1 VRSVANFV
9 LSAGFLFTGL
19 LGAQSPSK
27 IDFRRDIQPLFQERC
42 IGCHGP
48 SQQMGGMRLDR
59 RSSAMAIRGGTTIG
73 PGNAGG
79 SRLYLKLIGTKYGTR
94 MPPTGPLSAE
104 QINLIKNWI
113 DQGAEW
119 PDELSGDK
127 TSGPGDPRAM
137 RIMEALRNGDRQT
150 FARLV
155 GEDGAA
161 VNLKGVGGT
170 TPLMYAALYGDAA
183 SVRQLIEAGADTRAS
198 NDGGATA
205 LMWAIDDP
213 DKALLFLEHGADP
226 NATSAENQTPF
237 SIALA
242 IKAPATV
249 VKLLLEHGANI
260 DVKGSRGRNPFVAAG
275 DDEAVL
281 RTLVDHG
288 VEVARLSGGLSRA
301 VEGDCGACIEMLIK
315 PGGKPPVNAGLFQ
328 AASSRDARMLKILLD
343 HGANA
348 KFKDDGL
355 GLTALMYAAISE
367 GAPVENVKALIER
380 GADVNVKTVDGTTAL
395 DYALRQGD
403 PAVVQL
409 LRKAG
414 AKEGDA
420 SAKPAVKPKAAAS
433 ARAAIDRS
441 LPLLQRSDV
450 AFMKRSGC
458 VSCHNNNLT
467 AMTVAAARKQG
478 LAIDDGVARA
488 QLSAMAEYIE
498 GNRERYLQGI
508 PIAGAVDTAAYI
520 LLGMAAEGSA
530 PDPATDAMARY
541 LKSRQRADGAWRN
554 FGGRP
559 PIESS
564 DIQNTATA
572 MRAIQV
578 YMPKAQRTEYDKA
591 VQLAAEWLA
600 KAQPKTTEDRT
611 FQLLGLMW
619 AGGKQ
624 EIARKLALDLLH
636 AQRSDGGWAQ
646 SDSLTS
652 DAYATG
658 QALVALKE
666 AGVVSVTDAAYKR
679 GAQFLMNSQC
689 EDGSWYVRSRSI
701 PFQPYFDSGF
711 PYGADQFISDAATNW
726 ATMALVPLAR

>member
-1 VRSVANFV
+1 VRTLGSLVIGV
-9 LSAGFLFTGL
+9 GL
-19 LGAQSPSK
+19 LGAQTPNK
-27 IDFRRDIQPLFQERC
+27 VDFRRDIQPLFQEQC

-48 SQQMGGMRLDR
+48 AQQMGGMRLDR

-73 PGNAGG
+73 PGNADG
-79 SRLYLKLIGTKYGTR
+79 SRLYLKLVGTKYGTR

-127 TSGPGDPRAM
+127 SSGPGEPRAT
-137 RIMEALRNGDRQT
+137 RIMEALRNGDRQA

-155 GEDGAA
+155 REDPGA
-161 VNLKGVGGT
+161 VSLKGTGGS
-170 TPLMYAALYGDAA
+170 TPLMYAALYGETAA
-183 SVRQLIEAGADTRAS
+183 VRQLIEAGADTKAS
-198 NDGGATA
+198 NDAGATA

-213 DKALLFLEHGADP
+213 DKTKLLLEHDADP

-237 SIALA
+237 TIAIA
-242 IKAPATV
+242 SRAPAAV
-249 VKLLLEHGANI
+249 VKLLLEHGANT
-260 DVKGSRGRNPFVAAG
+260 DVKGSRGRNPFTAAG
-275 DDEAVL
+275 DNEAIL
-281 RTLVDHG
+281 RTLVEHG
-288 VEVARLSGGLSRA
+288 VDGARLSGGLGRA
-301 VEGDCGACIEMLIK
+301 VEADCGACIEMLIK
-315 PGGKPPVNAGLFQ
+315 PGGKPPVNSGLLQ
-328 AASSRDARMLKILLD
+328 AASSRDARTLKILLD
-343 HGANA
+343 HGADA
-348 KFKDDGL
+348 KFKDEGL
-355 GLTALMYAAISE
+355 GITALMYAAISE
-367 GAPVENVKALIER
+367 GSPVGSVKALIER
-380 GADVNVKTVDGTTAL
+380 GADVNAKTVEGTTAL
-395 DYALRQGD
+395 DFALRQGD

-420 SAKPAVKPKAAAS
+420 SPQPIVKPKPAAS
-433 ARAAIDRS
+433 VRAAIDRS

-478 LAIDDGVARA
+478 VAIDDGIARA
-488 QLSAMAEYIE
+488 QRSAIAEYIE

-520 LLGMAAEGSA
+520 LLGLAAEA
-530 PDPATDAMARY
+530 CPPDPATDAIARY
-541 LKSRQRADGAWRN
+541 LKSRQRPDGSWRN

-578 YMPKAQRTEYDKA
+578 YGPKAQGAEYDKA
-591 VQLAAEWLA
+591 VQLAAEWLG
-600 KAQPKTTEDRT
+600 KARPMTTEDRT

-619 AGGKQ
+619 AGGRQ

-646 SDSLTS
+646 TGALTS

-658 QALVALKE
+658 QALVSLRE
-666 AGVVSVTDAAYKR
+666 AGVVTPSDAAYKR
-679 GAQFLMNSQC
+679 GAQYLMTSQF